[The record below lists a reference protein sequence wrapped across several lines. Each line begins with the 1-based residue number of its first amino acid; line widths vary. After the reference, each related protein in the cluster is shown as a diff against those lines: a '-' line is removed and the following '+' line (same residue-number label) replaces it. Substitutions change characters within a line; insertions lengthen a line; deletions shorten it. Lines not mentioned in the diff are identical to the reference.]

1 MIDAQAAKA
10 QGNEFFKNKQ
20 YEQAIAKYSE
30 AIDKDPADVTFYSN
44 RSACYA
50 ALNKW
55 SEAAEDGRQ
64 CVIVDKTFVKG
75 YFRAALGQQNMG
87 NLDAASDFVVRGLG
101 VDPGNAD
108 LKKMSRELD
117 DQMRLRK
124 VESSIVTAEGQLAS
138 NDVAGAFKTVDAAL
152 RIDPNNDKLK
162 KLMTQ
167 VKPLFDRSE
176 RERVSSLDPTER
188 IKEEGDNLYKASQ
201 FEKAISAYTR
211 AIDGIKDKTSD
222 IALKCYANRSA
233 CYKQLSNFDG
243 TVGDCTHILEYKP
256 DDVKSLVRRAQA
268 YEACE
273 RYKLALQDV
282 RQVLAYGLDVVGKSV
297 FDQANGMQH
306 RLNRVIA
313 QLKSS

>member
-87 NLDAASDFVVRGLG
+87 NLDGASDFVVRGLG

-162 KLMTQ
+162 KLMIQ

-176 RERVSSLDPTER
+176 KERVSTLDPTER

>member
-1 MIDAQAAKA
+1 M
-10 QGNEFFKNKQ
+10 
-20 YEQAIAKYSE
+20 
-30 AIDKDPADVTFYSN
+30 TFYSN

-55 SEAAEDGRQ
+55 GEAAEDGRQ

-87 NLDAASDFVVRGLG
+87 NLDGASDFVVRGLG

-162 KLMTQ
+162 KLMIQ

-176 RERVSSLDPTER
+176 KERVSTLDPTER

>member
-1 MIDAQAAKA
+1 
-10 QGNEFFKNKQ
+10 
-20 YEQAIAKYSE
+20 
-30 AIDKDPADVTFYSN
+30 VTFYSN

-55 SEAAEDGRQ
+55 TEASEDGRQ
-64 CVIVDKTFVKG
+64 CIIVDKTFVKG

-87 NLDAASDFVVRGLG
+87 NLDAASDYVVRGLG
-101 VDPGNAD
+101 IDPGNAD
-108 LKKMSRELD
+108 LKKMSREID
-117 DQMRLRK
+117 EQQRLRK
-124 VESSIVTAEGQLAS
+124 VESSFTVAEQQLAS
-138 NDVAGAFKTVDAAL
+138 NDIQGAYKTVDGAQRL
-152 RIDPNNDKLK
+152 DPNNEKLK
-162 KLMTQ
+162 KLMAK
-167 VKPLFDRSE
+167 VKPLYDRSE
-176 RERVSSLDPTER
+176 KERLSSLDPTER
-188 IKEEGDNLYKASQ
+188 VKEEGDNLYKASQ
-201 FEKAISAYTR
+201 FEKAIAAYTR
-211 AIDGIKDKTSD
+211 AIDGIKDKTSE
-222 IALKCYANRSA
+222 IALKCYGNRAA

-243 TVGDCTHILEYKP
+243 TIGDCTHILEYKP

-282 RQVLAYGLDVVGKSV
+282 RQVLGFGLDVVGKSV

>member
-1 MIDAQAAKA
+1 
-10 QGNEFFKNKQ
+10 
-20 YEQAIAKYSE
+20 
-30 AIDKDPADVTFYSN
+30 VTFYSN

-55 SEAAEDGRQ
+55 GEAAEDGRQ

-87 NLDAASDFVVRGLG
+87 NLDGASDFVVRGLG

-162 KLMTQ
+162 KLMIQ

-176 RERVSSLDPTER
+176 KERVSTLDPTER

>member
-1 MIDAQAAKA
+1 
-10 QGNEFFKNKQ
+10 
-20 YEQAIAKYSE
+20 
-30 AIDKDPADVTFYSN
+30 VTFYSN

-55 SEAAEDGRQ
+55 AEAAEDGRQ

-75 YFRAALGQQNMG
+75 YFRAALGQQNMN
-87 NLDAASDFVVRGLG
+87 NLDEANNYVVRGLG

-108 LKKMSRELD
+108 LKKMSREIDEQL
-117 DQMRLRK
+117 RLRK
-124 VESSIVTAEGQLAS
+124 VEAFIVAAEQQLAS
-138 NDVAGAFKTVDAAL
+138 NDVASAFRTVDGAMRL
-152 RIDPNNDKLK
+152 DPTNEKLK
-162 KLMTQ
+162 KLMAR

-176 RERVSSLDPTER
+176 KERVATLDPMER

-201 FEKAISAYTR
+201 FEKAISTYTK
-211 AIDGIKDKTSD
+211 AIDGIKDKQSEL
-222 IALKCYANRSA
+222 ALKCYGNRAA

-282 RQVLAYGLDVVGKSV
+282 RQVLAYGLDTVGKSNY
-297 FDQANGMQH
+297 DLANGMQH